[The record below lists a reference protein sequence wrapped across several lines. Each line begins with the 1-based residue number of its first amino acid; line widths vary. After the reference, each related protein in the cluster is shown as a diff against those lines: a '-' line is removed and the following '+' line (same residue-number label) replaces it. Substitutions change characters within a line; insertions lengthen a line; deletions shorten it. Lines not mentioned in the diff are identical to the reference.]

1 MKKLRQDI
9 RANQFERVYLL
20 YGEER
25 YLVQMYKNQLKKAI
39 IGDDTMNLNQY
50 TGKGLPVQ
58 EVENAVMTMP
68 FFFADRRLVL
78 LEDTGLF
85 KSSDEQWSNLVK
97 TIPDSCHVLFVE
109 QEVDKRSR
117 MYKAVKECGYC
128 AEMTH
133 PSMQQRTQWILK
145 GFGRY
150 GLKIT
155 QSALDSFLEKQV
167 MTWKTSEMRW
177 KNWLLFVW
185 EKKVSQKKM
194 LILSVRDRLKIE
206 SLI

>member
-1 MKKLRQDI
+1 MEKLRQDI

-68 FFFADRRLVL
+68 FFADRRLVL

-155 QSALDSFLEKQV
+155 QLIRFLKKQV

-185 EKKVSQKKM
+185 EKKASQKKM
-194 LILSVRDRLKIE
+194 LILSVRNRLKIE

>member
-1 MKKLRQDI
+1 MEKLRQDI

-68 FFFADRRLVL
+68 FFADRRLVL

-85 KSSDEQWSNLVK
+85 KSSDEQWSNIV
-97 TIPDSCHVLFVE
+97 I
-109 QEVDKRSR
+109 
-117 MYKAVKECGYC
+117 
-128 AEMTH
+128 
-133 PSMQQRTQWILK
+133 
-145 GFGRY
+145 
-150 GLKIT
+150 
-155 QSALDSFLEKQV
+155 
-167 MTWKTSEMRW
+167 
-177 KNWLLFVW
+177 
-185 EKKVSQKKM
+185 
-194 LILSVRDRLKIE
+194 
-206 SLI
+206 

>member
-1 MKKLRQDI
+1 MEKLRQDI

-68 FFFADRRLVL
+68 FFADRRLVL

-85 KSSDEQWSNLVK
+85 KSVMNSGV
-97 TIPDSCHVLFVE
+97 
-109 QEVDKRSR
+109 
-117 MYKAVKECGYC
+117 
-128 AEMTH
+128 
-133 PSMQQRTQWILK
+133 IL
-145 GFGRY
+145 
-150 GLKIT
+150 LKQFRI
-155 QSALDSFLEKQV
+155 AAMSFL
-167 MTWKTSEMRW
+167 
-177 KNWLLFVW
+177 
-185 EKKVSQKKM
+185 
-194 LILSVRDRLKIE
+194 LSRR
-206 SLI
+206 

>member
-1 MKKLRQDI
+1 MEKLRQDI

-68 FFFADRRLVL
+68 FFADRRLVL

-117 MYKAVKECGYC
+117 MYKAV
-128 AEMTH
+128 M
-133 PSMQQRTQWILK
+133 
-145 GFGRY
+145 
-150 GLKIT
+150 
-155 QSALDSFLEKQV
+155 
-167 MTWKTSEMRW
+167 
-177 KNWLLFVW
+177 WLLR
-185 EKKVSQKKM
+185 
-194 LILSVRDRLKIE
+194 RDDASFNAAAYTVDFKGIWALWVKNHTVCT
-206 SLI
+206 